1 VVCHAAVARARELV
15 DAAAAAAPDAQREAM
30 TEAFVIA
37 SRYELMF
44 WDTALNK
51 QEWPAS

>member
-1 VVCHAAVARARELV
+1 MV
-15 DAAAAAAPDAQREAM
+15 
-30 TEAFVIA
+30 EAFVIA

-44 WDTALNK
+44 WDTALDK